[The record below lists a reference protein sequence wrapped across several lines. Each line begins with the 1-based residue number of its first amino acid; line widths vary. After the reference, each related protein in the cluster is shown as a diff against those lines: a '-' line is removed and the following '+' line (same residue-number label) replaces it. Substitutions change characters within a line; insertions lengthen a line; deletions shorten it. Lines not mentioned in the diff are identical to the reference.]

1 MEKVAVK
8 GIDPKVLDELV
19 SGVQNSEDFKDLL
32 RQLNKGLLERVLE
45 AEMTH
50 HLGHE
55 SGGAVGNAEG
65 NTRNGK
71 GKKKVQGDFGQVELE
86 IPRDRQASF
95 EPLIV
100 PKHQRM
106 ISGMDDKILALYA
119 KGMSTRDIE
128 SSLKE
133 LYEVEVSPTLISQV
147 TDAVKEEV
155 KQWQMRPLD
164 ELYPVVYLDC
174 IFVKLR
180 VDGMVKS
187 QAVFVA
193 IGLNLEGNK
202 EVLGLWTQR
211 SEGATFWLG
220 VLNDLKNRG
229 LEDVFIFCV
238 DGLKGFPEAIETVY
252 PQSHVQLCSVHLLRN
267 SLNYVPWKDR
277 KAVAADLKA
286 IYNAPNEQAAEQA
299 LVAFEQ
305 TWNDLYPSVSQVWHR
320 HWQRIIPLFNYPI
333 AIRKAI
339 YTTNIIESL
348 NYSLKKVVKTRGA
361 FPDEDALFKVL
372 YLAIK
377 NVQKKWTMPIRDW
390 RRALNWFATLF
401 GDRLSNRLDT
411 RNS

>member
-1 MEKVAVK
+1 MEKAADK
-8 GIDPKVLDELV
+8 RIDPKVLDELIASV
-19 SGVQNSEDFKDLL
+19 QSGEDFKDLL
-32 RQLNKGLLERVLE
+32 KQLNKGLLERVLD

-55 SGGAVGNAEG
+55 LGGAVTNAEG
-65 NTRNGK
+65 NTRKGK
-71 GKKKVQGDFGQVELE
+71 GRKKVQGDFGQVELE

-100 PKHQRM
+100 PKHQRL

-133 LYEVEVSPTLISQV
+133 LYEVEVSPGLISQV

-155 KQWQMRPLD
+155 KLWQMRPLD
-164 ELYPVVYLDC
+164 DLYPVVYLDC

-187 QAVFVA
+187 QAVYVA

-202 EVLGLWTQR
+202 EVLGLWIER

-238 DGLKGFPEAIETVY
+238 DGLKGFPEAIEAVY
-252 PQSHVQLCSVHLLRN
+252 PQSQVQLCIVHLIRN

-277 KAVAADLKA
+277 KAVAVDLKA

-299 LVAFEQ
+299 LATFEQ
-305 TWNDLYPSVSQVWHR
+305 TWNHLYPSVAQVWRR
-320 HWQRIIPLFNYPI
+320 HWQRIIPLFNYPME
-333 AIRKAI
+333 IRKAI
-339 YTTNIIESL
+339 YTTNAIESV
-348 NYSLKKVVKTRGA
+348 NSVIRKFTRNRKIYPNEESALKLV
-361 FPDEDALFKVL
+361 
-372 YLAIK
+372 YMAISEAS
-377 NVQKKWTMPIRDW
+377 KKWTMPIHHW
-390 RRALNWFATLF
+390 KQALNHFAIMYENRF
-401 GDRLSNRLDT
+401 PELSFH
-411 RNS
+411 

>member
-1 MEKVAVK
+1 MAKVAAK
-8 GIDPKVLDELV
+8 PIDPKVLDELV
-19 SGVQNSEDFKDLL
+19 AGVQNSEDFKDLL
-32 RQLNKGLLERVLE
+32 KQLNKGLLERVLE

-55 SGGAVGNAEG
+55 VGGAVTNVAG

-71 GKKKVQGDFGQVELE
+71 GKKKVQGDFGQIELD

-100 PKHQRM
+100 PKHQRL

-128 SSLKE
+128 SSLQE
-133 LYEVEVSPTLISQV
+133 LYEVEISPTLISQV
-147 TDAVKEEV
+147 TDAVREEV
-155 KQWQMRPLD
+155 KLWQMRPLD

-180 VDGMVKS
+180 HEGVVKS

-193 IGLNLEGNK
+193 IGLNLDGNK
-202 EVLGLWTQR
+202 DVLGLWIER

-238 DGLKGFPEAIETVY
+238 DGLKGFPEAIEAVY
-252 PQSHVQLCSVHLLRN
+252 PQSQVQLCIVHLLRN

-277 KAVAADLKA
+277 KELAADLKA

-299 LVAFEQ
+299 LTIFEQ
-305 TWNDLYPSVSQVWHR
+305 TWNPLYPSVAQVWRR

-333 AIRKAI
+333 EIRKAI
-339 YTTNIIESL
+339 YTTNVIESL

-361 FPDEDALFKVL
+361 FPDEDSLFKVL

-401 GDRLSNRLDT
+401 GDRLTIRLDT
-411 RNS
+411 RIS

>member
-1 MEKVAVK
+1 MEKAAVK

-19 SGVQNSEDFKDLL
+19 AGIQSSEDFKDLL
-32 RQLNKGLLERVLE
+32 KQLNKGLLERVLE

-55 SGGAVGNAEG
+55 SGGAVTNAEG

-71 GKKKVQGDFGQVELE
+71 GKKKVQGDFGQVELD

-100 PKHQRM
+100 PKHQRL
-106 ISGMDDKILALYA
+106 ISGMDEKILALYA

-128 SSLKE
+128 SSLQE
-133 LYEVEVSPTLISQV
+133 LYEVEISPTLISQV
-147 TDAVKEEV
+147 TDAVREEV
-155 KQWQMRPLD
+155 KLWQMRPLD

-180 VDGMVKS
+180 SEGVVKS

-193 IGLNLEGNK
+193 IGLNLDGNK
-202 EVLGLWTQR
+202 EVLGLWIER

-220 VLNDLKNRG
+220 VLNDLQNRG

-238 DGLKGFPEAIETVY
+238 DGLKGFPEAIEAVY
-252 PQSHVQLCSVHLLRN
+252 PQSQVQLCIVHLIRN

-277 KAVAADLKA
+277 KELAADLKA

-299 LVAFEQ
+299 LVTFEQ
-305 TWNDLYPSVSQVWHR
+305 TWNPLYPSVAQVWRR
-320 HWQRIIPLFNYPI
+320 HWQRIIPLFNYPVE
-333 AIRKAI
+333 IRKAI
-339 YTTNIIESL
+339 YTTNVIESL

-361 FPDEDALFKVL
+361 FPDEDSLFKVL

-401 GDRLSNRLDT
+401 GDRLTMRLDT
-411 RNS
+411 RIS